1 MSWWTQQRLAYAV
14 NYLVANGLSPWG
26 AAALVARWA
35 YVEASGGPA
44 SVNPSSGAFGI
55 AQWLGSRKP
64 AIYGNTN
71 FDDQLAYAVSELN
84 GPESRAANVLRGAGD
99 AYTGAVGASMF
110 ERAEGYNAST
120 GVDNFT
126 SRTASRAP
134 SVLQAWQSTAA
145 VSVPNV
151 PTTGDDVG
159 YYTSD
164 FFEDTDT
171 WLPTPDTSSAIGI
184 GSAVAI
190 GAAALLLILFLDPF
204 GE

>member
-1 MSWWTQQRLAYAV
+1 MSWWTTERQAYAV

-44 SVNPSSGAFGI
+44 SINPSSGAFGI
-55 AQWLGSRKP
+55 AQWLGSRRP

-71 FDDQLAYAVSELN
+71 FNDQLAYAVSELN
-84 GPESRAANVLRGAGD
+84 SSESHAAAVLRAAQD

-110 ERAEGYNAST
+110 ERAEGYNAAT

-134 SVLQAWQSTAA
+134 SVLQAWQSISPGSPM
-145 VSVPNV
+145 VDVNL
-151 PTTGDDVG
+151 PTDGG
-159 YYTSD
+159 GSN
-164 FFEDTDT
+164 FF
-171 WLPTPDTSSAIGI
+171 PTPDSESIGVGAVIAI
-184 GSAVAI
+184 
-190 GAAALLLILFLDPF
+190 AASVLVVVWALDL
-204 GE
+204 